1 MKKIKEKQNNI
12 EIKYNEIL
20 SNGNINEEDT
30 LKEIEQLFNK
40 DKTNTKILIKYL
52 NLKLKENKEEFL
64 LLFKR
69 YSCFLSEEVIK
80 NSNLIKYNINNKTSM
95 ELFFSLYE
103 FIKNCSLYK
112 IENRI
117 DFFHSISMNP
127 DLNKLSS
134 NNYVSYEKPELY
146 IYVLYNQIIL
156 NIVDRI
162 YSFKYDTDRDKSNEY
177 ITEKEE
183 EIKKWLIFKKVE
195 ENKSKANENELK
207 IYNELLKENN
217 NEKINLEEKLND
229 LKEGLSILYN
239 ISSEDFLKY
248 FAYFSNFLEVIEKDF
263 RKRFSEL
270 DKSKNK
276 KDFELFTYFSFF
288 ISHFDFSKLNNYYI
302 NMWVHSLKT
311 DFDIKENLE
320 ILKNNSY
327 NKLYEYNIIDNELI
341 LKICLIKRK
350 IFTIY
355 KIRNISD
362 YIIPNIIEYLS
373 PYYTNLKS
381 KEESLLNY
389 EKCLDTSKYESYET
403 YIHEYEIENYL
414 NINAYEKKLYINIIK
429 SYWKPFLIKIFTS
442 KAIKDTFRKLNYQV
456 SKNFEFYDFLIEEE
470 LNIIFD
476 NVKLYQFPIAEVS
489 GLTITPIFQIF
500 EYYEGF
506 SSKYGKN
513 KSRLVSLVFNLVT
526 NTHEIIGH
534 INIRIQNYLSEKK
547 LKSPLVNNSK
557 SLSIKKEESGDF
569 IEELLYGRIINELT
583 HNQMLFLLDE
593 NNYNCTCDE
602 FKKNFSECSENY
614 QPSENLKEFLSLLNI
629 KIEQEENP
637 LRTYTIGKEI
647 LKATNSTFRRPSQH
661 ENRLFYYSPE
671 IVYSRL
677 ENLKKIL
684 KRIKKNN

>member
-248 FAYFSNFLEVIEKDF
+248 FAYFSNFLEVI
-263 RKRFSEL
+263 
-270 DKSKNK
+270 
-276 KDFELFTYFSFF
+276 
-288 ISHFDFSKLNNYYI
+288 
-302 NMWVHSLKT
+302 
-311 DFDIKENLE
+311 
-320 ILKNNSY
+320 
-327 NKLYEYNIIDNELI
+327 
-341 LKICLIKRK
+341 
-350 IFTIY
+350 
-355 KIRNISD
+355 
-362 YIIPNIIEYLS
+362 
-373 PYYTNLKS
+373 
-381 KEESLLNY
+381 
-389 EKCLDTSKYESYET
+389 
-403 YIHEYEIENYL
+403 
-414 NINAYEKKLYINIIK
+414 
-429 SYWKPFLIKIFTS
+429 
-442 KAIKDTFRKLNYQV
+442 
-456 SKNFEFYDFLIEEE
+456 
-470 LNIIFD
+470 
-476 NVKLYQFPIAEVS
+476 
-489 GLTITPIFQIF
+489 
-500 EYYEGF
+500 
-506 SSKYGKN
+506 
-513 KSRLVSLVFNLVT
+513 
-526 NTHEIIGH
+526 
-534 INIRIQNYLSEKK
+534 
-547 LKSPLVNNSK
+547 
-557 SLSIKKEESGDF
+557 
-569 IEELLYGRIINELT
+569 
-583 HNQMLFLLDE
+583 
-593 NNYNCTCDE
+593 
-602 FKKNFSECSENY
+602 
-614 QPSENLKEFLSLLNI
+614 
-629 KIEQEENP
+629 
-637 LRTYTIGKEI
+637 
-647 LKATNSTFRRPSQH
+647 
-661 ENRLFYYSPE
+661 
-671 IVYSRL
+671 
-677 ENLKKIL
+677 
-684 KRIKKNN
+684 